1 MAVSSP
7 QIQDLEYLYASNAN
21 VSNFVSM
28 KLSGQENYHLW
39 KTQMLCLM
47 DTHDMCGLVDDA
59 FDRPKALSIKIM
71 KQYDSLL
78 KGWIFGS
85 VSNGV
90 LGTVVDLGSAKAV
103 WDKLRSSYDR
113 IISAEHVQQETSSQQ
128 GEHVQP
134 KTSSQQ
140 EEIETERKHTI
151 SEDIESGGEDTMA
164 EEVEY
169 KLWHA
174 TVNGSWRRVKE
185 ILKKDKGLVKKEFS
199 FQGCTVLHLAVS
211 IGHKDL
217 VEKLLLFIK
226 DDEVKDI
233 LEQTNEDGST
243 ALHIAVSVG
252 NEHAMK
258 LLVQKHKDLL
268 TMKDD
273 NDQDPLIK
281 AFNNM
286 QFDIFAY
293 LFKAASENK
302 KVEELSIAKAK
313 KTETGASLIVN
324 TITAKQYS
332 TAYDL
337 IEAFPEFVVENDQVL
352 MAIARTFPSH
362 ELNYWERAID
372 PPVPRIN
379 HIKKKKEAFGHA
391 RKVLGSTC
399 DQIDNLIHTRHLF
412 YEHTILEAA
421 IYNAGAVF
429 SMILRR
435 SRESHKSKNKDG
447 YDSFQLAVI
456 YRSEKIY
463 DYLSIMGEEKN
474 CYRTI
479 KDSFENNMLH
489 LAARLAP
496 SHVLKR
502 RTGAALQLQRELQW
516 FEELKKFMHPSAITK
531 QNMYGETPPEV
542 FTREH
547 ENLVKEGET
556 WMKTTAESCSIT
568 AALITTIVFAAAITV
583 PGGNNQETGIP
594 MFRKDI
600 AFTIFAISD
609 ALSLFTSTSS
619 LMVFLSILTTRFAEK
634 DFLVSLPRRLI
645 IGLCTLLLSITAMMV
660 AFGAT
665 LYLLFSRE
673 KQWMVGPIC
682 GFSCLPILFF
692 VTLQLPLIVDLYR
705 STYVPIFQKVGY
717 IFR

>member
-1 MAVSSP
+1 MTKQTIFHRNQHSK
-7 QIQDLEYLYASNAN
+7 D
-21 VSNFVSM
+21 
-28 KLSGQENYHLW
+28 QE
-39 KTQMLCLM
+39 Q
-47 DTHDMCGLVDDA
+47 
-59 FDRPKALSIKIM
+59 
-71 KQYDSLL
+71 
-78 KGWIFGS
+78 
-85 VSNGV
+85 
-90 LGTVVDLGSAKAV
+90 VV
-103 WDKLRSSYDR
+103 
-113 IISAEHVQQETSSQQ
+113 AE
-128 GEHVQP
+128 
-134 KTSSQQ
+134 
-140 EEIETERKHTI
+140 R
-151 SEDIESGGEDTMA
+151 
-164 EEVEY
+164 
-169 KLWHA
+169 L
-174 TVNGSWRRVKE
+174 
-185 ILKKDKGLVKKEFS
+185 
-199 FQGCTVLHLAVS
+199 
-211 IGHKDL
+211 
-217 VEKLLLFIK
+217 
-226 DDEVKDI
+226 
-233 LEQTNEDGST
+233 
-243 ALHIAVSVG
+243 
-252 NEHAMK
+252 
-258 LLVQKHKDLL
+258 
-268 TMKDD
+268 
-273 NDQDPLIK
+273 
-281 AFNNM
+281 
-286 QFDIFAY
+286 
-293 LFKAASENK
+293 
-302 KVEELSIAKAK
+302 
-313 KTETGASLIVN
+313 
-324 TITAKQYS
+324 
-332 TAYDL
+332 
-337 IEAFPEFVVENDQVL
+337 
-352 MAIARTFPSH
+352 
-362 ELNYWERAID
+362 
-372 PPVPRIN
+372 VPRIN

-391 RKVLGSTC
+391 RKVLQSTC
-399 DQIDNLIHTRHLF
+399 GQIDNLIHTRHLF

-429 SMILRR
+429 SVIFQR

-463 DYLSIMGEEKN
+463 NYLSVMGEEKN

-705 STYVPIFQKVGY
+705 STYVPIFQKFSNSHFHFPFSLSIVIPFSLPGHRRHPSPPPPLAVRAPPPSRTSRPTPAPPPPPHHLPPPRHHHPDAPPPFTVTSLPHFATRNPDVATICSRGRRQPSPSDAEATVVAPRHRALFEAIAPPPCSPPRVARATAPPLREAIVVVVEATATTVVAIAVATTATAVVY
-717 IFR
+717 EATAPTAVAAEATVTTATAAAAVEATAPTAPTAVAVEATAAAAVAVEATATTTTAAKD